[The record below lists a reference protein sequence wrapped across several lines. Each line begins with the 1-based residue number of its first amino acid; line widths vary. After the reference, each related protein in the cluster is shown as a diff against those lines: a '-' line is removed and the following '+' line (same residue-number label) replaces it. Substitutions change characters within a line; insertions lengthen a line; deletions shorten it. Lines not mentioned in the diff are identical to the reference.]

1 MLHFACDEQ
10 YLFFSSGNLLMP
22 STQDKRTE
30 SVMTKFLVTY
40 HTYRILGLFS
50 NAKLSEFLKLQ

>member
-22 STQDKRTE
+22 NTQDKLTE

-40 HTYRILGLFS
+40 TFRILGLFS